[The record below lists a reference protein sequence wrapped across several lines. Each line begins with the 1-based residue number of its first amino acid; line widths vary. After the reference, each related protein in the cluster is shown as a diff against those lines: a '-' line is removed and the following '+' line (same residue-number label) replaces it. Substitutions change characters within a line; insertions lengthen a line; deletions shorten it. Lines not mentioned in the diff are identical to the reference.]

1 MTRKIHVHLID
12 DLDASE
18 ASETVRF
25 EVDGRPYEI
34 DLSSQNAERF
44 RAEIAPYIA
53 HARKV
58 VSYGRRRG
66 RASLSRP
73 HGVSPATRRRGVRPG
88 RGHATDITDDGTT
101 IPDHAGDLPVP
112 AGLGSDIHHSP
123 LRTGNPAVTS
133 PPRSDLFGLPRPGTR
148 TILSRRPGYR
158 SLPLQTDS
166 TRDIARY
173 TNRLRDG
180 VA

>member
-34 DLSSQNAERF
+34 DLSSHNAERF

-58 VSYGRRRG
+58 VGYGRRRG
-66 RASLSRP
+66 RASLGRP
-73 HGVSPATRRRGVRPG
+73 HGVVPAIRRRGLGPSG
-88 RGHATDITDDGTT
+88 EHATDATDDRAA
-101 IPDHAGDLPVP
+101 IPDYAGGLPP
-112 AGLGSDIHHSP
+112 RAGSGSDMRHRSP
-123 LRTGNPAVTS
+123 LTTEFGGDEPA
-133 PPRSDLFGLPRPGTR
+133 PF
-148 TILSRRPGYR
+148 
-158 SLPLQTDS
+158 
-166 TRDIARY
+166 
-173 TNRLRDG
+173 
-180 VA
+180 

>member
-1 MTRKIHVHLID
+1 MTKKIHVHLVD

-18 ASETVRF
+18 ASETLRF

-34 DLSSQNAERF
+34 DLSSHNAERF

-58 VSYGRRRG
+58 VGYGRRRG

-73 HGVSPATRRRGVRPG
+73 HGVAPATRPPGVSPG
-88 RGHATDITDDGTT
+88 RGMPRTLPMTGQPSPTMPVTSLSRRVSAVIYITG
-101 IPDHAGDLPVP
+101 PLP
-112 AGLGSDIHHSP
+112 
-123 LRTGNPAVTS
+123 TGNSAVTS
-133 PPRSDLFGLPRPGTR
+133 PPRSDLFGFPRPGTR

>member
-34 DLSSQNAERF
+34 DLSSHNAARF

-58 VSYGRRRG
+58 VSYGRRRS

-73 HGVSPATRRRGVRPG
+73 HGVAPATRWRSVRPG
-88 RGHATDITDDGTT
+88 RGHATDVTDDGTAN
-101 IPDHAGDLPVP
+101 PDYAGGLALPV
-112 AGLGSDIHHSP
+112 GLGSDIHH
-123 LRTGNPAVTS
+123 
-133 PPRSDLFGLPRPGTR
+133 
-148 TILSRRPGYR
+148 RRPPSREFGGDE
-158 SLPLQTDS
+158 P
-166 TRDIARY
+166 APF
-173 TNRLRDG
+173 
-180 VA
+180 

>member
-34 DLSSQNAERF
+34 DLSSHNAERF

-58 VSYGRRRG
+58 VSYGRRRS
-66 RASLSRP
+66 RASLNRP
-73 HGVSPATRRRGVRPG
+73 HGVARRPAGAAPG
-88 RGHATDITDDGTT
+88 RV
-101 IPDHAGDLPVP
+101 AGMP
-112 AGLGSDIHHSP
+112 
-123 LRTGNPAVTS
+123 RT
-133 PPRSDLFGLPRPGTR
+133 
-148 TILSRRPGYR
+148 
-158 SLPLQTDS
+158 
-166 TRDIARY
+166 
-173 TNRLRDG
+173 
-180 VA
+180 

>member
-58 VSYGRRRG
+58 VSYGRRRD

-73 HGVSPATRRRGVRPG
+73 HGVAPATRRRGVRPG
-88 RGHATDITDDGTT
+88 RGHATDIADDGTT
-101 IPDHAGDLPVP
+101 IPDHAGDLPLP

-123 LRTGNPAVTS
+123 PPDREFGGDEPA
-133 PPRSDLFGLPRPGTR
+133 PF
-148 TILSRRPGYR
+148 
-158 SLPLQTDS
+158 
-166 TRDIARY
+166 
-173 TNRLRDG
+173 
-180 VA
+180 

>member
-73 HGVSPATRRRGVRPG
+73 HGVAPATAGAASGPAAGMPRVLPMTGQPSPAM
-88 RGHATDITDDGTT
+88 
-101 IPDHAGDLPVP
+101 PV
-112 AGLGSDIHHSP
+112 AS
-123 LRTGNPAVTS
+123 
-133 PPRSDLFGLPRPGTR
+133 
-148 TILSRRPGYR
+148 LSRR
-158 SLPLQTDS
+158 DS
-166 TRDIARY
+166 AVIYITAPSGQGIRR
-173 TNRLRDG
+173 
-180 VA
+180 

>member
-34 DLSSQNAERF
+34 DLSSHNAERF

-58 VSYGRRRG
+58 AGYGRRRG
-66 RASLSRP
+66 RASLDRP
-73 HGVSPATRRRGVRPG
+73 HGVAPATRPPGVSPG
-88 RGHATDITDDGTT
+88 RGHATDITDDGTA
-101 IPDHAGDLPVP
+101 IPDHAGDLPLP
-112 AGLGSDIHHSP
+112 AGFGSDLHHRP
-123 LRTGNPAVTS
+123 PPDREFGGDEPA
-133 PPRSDLFGLPRPGTR
+133 PF
-148 TILSRRPGYR
+148 
-158 SLPLQTDS
+158 
-166 TRDIARY
+166 
-173 TNRLRDG
+173 
-180 VA
+180 

>member
-25 EVDGRPYEI
+25 EIDGRPYEI
-34 DLSSQNAERF
+34 DLSSHNAERF

-58 VSYGRRRG
+58 AGYGRRRG
-66 RASLSRP
+66 RASLGRP
-73 HGVSPATRRRGVRPG
+73 RGVAPATRRRGVRPG

-101 IPDHAGDLPVP
+101 IPDDAGGPPLR
-112 AGLGSDIHHSP
+112 AGVGSDMHHTHP
-123 LRTGNPAVTS
+123 
-133 PPRSDLFGLPRPGTR
+133 
-148 TILSRRPGYR
+148 LSREFGGDEPA
-158 SLPLQTDS
+158 PF
-166 TRDIARY
+166 
-173 TNRLRDG
+173 
-180 VA
+180 

>member
-25 EVDGRPYEI
+25 EVDGRAYEI
-34 DLSSQNAERF
+34 DLSSHNAERF

-73 HGVSPATRRRGVRPG
+73 HGVAPATRRRGVRPG
-88 RGHATDITDDGTT
+88 RGTSRIEYGPL
-101 IPDHAGDLPVP
+101 I
-112 AGLGSDIHHSP
+112 GS
-123 LRTGNPAVTS
+123 L
-133 PPRSDLFGLPRPGTR
+133 GLPLITSGP
-148 TILSRRPGYR
+148 SPV
-158 SLPLQTDS
+158 S
-166 TRDIARY
+166 
-173 TNRLRDG
+173 
-180 VA
+180 V

>member
-34 DLSSQNAERF
+34 DLSSHNAERF

-73 HGVSPATRRRGVRPG
+73 HGVAPVTRRHGAGPG
-88 RGHATDITDDGTT
+88 RGHAMNVTNDGTT
-101 IPDHAGDLPVP
+101 IPDHAGGRPVP
-112 AGLGSDIHHSP
+112 AGFGSDMHH
-123 LRTGNPAVTS
+123 
-133 PPRSDLFGLPRPGTR
+133 
-148 TILSRRPGYR
+148 RRPPSREFGGDEPA
-158 SLPLQTDS
+158 SF
-166 TRDIARY
+166 
-173 TNRLRDG
+173 
-180 VA
+180 

>member
-34 DLSSQNAERF
+34 DLSSHNAERF

-58 VSYGRRRG
+58 GGYGRRRG
-66 RASLSRP
+66 RAGLGRP
-73 HGVSPATRRRGVRPG
+73 HGVAPATRQRGAGPSG
-88 RGHATDITDDGTT
+88 GYATDVTDDGAT
-101 IPDHAGDLPVP
+101 IPDHAGGPFSGRV
-112 AGLGSDIHHSP
+112 GSDMHH
-123 LRTGNPAVTS
+123 R
-133 PPRSDLFGLPRPGTR
+133 RP
-148 TILSRRPGYR
+148 LSREFSGDEP
-158 SLPLQTDS
+158 
-166 TRDIARY
+166 
-173 TNRLRDG
+173 
-180 VA
+180 VKF